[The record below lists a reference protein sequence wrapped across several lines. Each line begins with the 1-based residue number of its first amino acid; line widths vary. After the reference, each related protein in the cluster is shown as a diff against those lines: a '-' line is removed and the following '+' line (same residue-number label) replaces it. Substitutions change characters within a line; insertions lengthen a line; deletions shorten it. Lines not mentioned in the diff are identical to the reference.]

1 MPTSSSKDERNKALR
16 EGTREVSKAQRDL
29 SKLNNDLRREEE
41 KLKGMIKEKG
51 KKGDVEGSRHFAALL
66 VQNRKKQDQLKK
78 QTAQVGGMTTQMKM
92 MNTQKTMAETMGK
105 VGDVMSKANK
115 QMDAGAAIKTTQNY
129 QREAEKLNMVS
140 EMMDDA
146 FDDVAED
153 YASES
158 EDIINQVFDELKID
172 QQGAMKSA
180 PTTKSNAQPSKIS
193 DEDAE
198 IEKLIAGLR

>member
-1 MPTSSSKDERNKALR
+1 MPTTSTKDERNKALR
-16 EGTREVSKAQRDL
+16 EGNREISKAQRDL
-29 SKLNNDLRREEE
+29 GKLNNDLRREEE
-41 KLKGMIKEKG
+41 RLKGMIKEKG

-105 VGDVMSKANK
+105 VGDVMSKATK
-115 QMDAGAAIKTTQNY
+115 QMDAGAAIKMTQDY
-129 QREAEKLNMVS
+129 QREAEKLNMFS
-140 EMMDDA
+140 EMMDDGL
-146 FDDVAED
+146 DNVVED
-153 YASES
+153 YPRES
-158 EDIINQVFDELKID
+158 EDIVNQIFDELKID

-180 PTTKSNAQPSKIS
+180 PTTKSNAQPSQIS